1 MTSYRTIIF
10 LLLVF
15 SCTAEFAPSFYLRI
29 PEGTSV
35 AGVFQEGRSLQDEYD
50 LLSVIEF
57 QSGVHA
63 IPLAAGEYP
72 LDLIRR
78 FEFGPARK
86 IAQPLD
92 AGIMKVEI
100 ATGNPGTAN
109 FRFEQNFDADGTTV
123 SLFIDNLGCNLTGG
137 QPDPVEQI
145 FDEPFLSRELYMLGQ
160 IRTLYQF
167 IFLRFAST
175 SYASLP
181 LYRVELDLEGNQSI
195 QLYQRWQPALAG
207 TGPAKLVYAIVDI
220 HEGNAIQTNYWK
232 LVYSA
237 EHHNWNEKYWILFD
251 SPLGDVYG
259 ISVLTED
266 YPYRAEVYTL
276 DKNREPIRPIEVLS
290 IEKQRYTGQFPPVS
304 SIETWRYYK

>member
-1 MTSYRTIIF
+1 M
-10 LLLVF
+10 
-15 SCTAEFAPSFYLRI
+15 
-29 PEGTSV
+29 

-57 QSGVHA
+57 QSGDHE

-72 LDLIRR
+72 LDLIRL
-78 FEFGPARK
+78 FEFGPGRK
-86 IAQPLD
+86 IAQPLH
-92 AGIMKVEI
+92 AGFVKVEI
-100 ATGNPGTAN
+100 SAGNPASVQ
-109 FRFEQNFDADGTTV
+109 FRFEQNFDADGTAV

-137 QPDPVEQI
+137 QPDPVERV

-160 IRTLYQF
+160 IRTPYQF
-167 IFLRFAST
+167 IFLRFSST
-175 SYASLP
+175 SYACLP
-181 LYRVELDLEGNQSI
+181 LYRVELALEGNQFI

-207 TGPAKLVYAIVDI
+207 TGPAKLVYAALNI
-220 HEGNAIQTNYWK
+220 HEGNAIQANYWK

-266 YPYRAEVYTL
+266 YPYRAEVYAL
-276 DKNREPIRPIEVLS
+276 DKNRDPIRPIELLS
-290 IEKQRYTGQFPPVS
+290 IEKQRYTGLFPPVS
-304 SIETWRYYK
+304 FIEDWRCYP